1 MLRYMSSSPRRR
13 IAGRRSAELDRLIR
27 SESVGC
33 ERMLREAIFWVGTI
47 QQISAT
53 ERSCSDALAGE
64 IGWILISLAAQQ
76 QNLNVYANAVDDGE

>member
-1 MLRYMSSSPRRR
+1 
-13 IAGRRSAELDRLIR
+13 
-27 SESVGC
+27 
-33 ERMLREAIFWVGTI
+33 MLREAIFWVGTI